1 MGERDSV
8 KLVQLYRDFDER
20 CATCLDQIK
29 STRRY
34 EKQLYVPSEETRKNA
49 ERALQELLAE
59 AGELEAPDVVFEIL
73 KNHFDEFIREQM
85 SHLRRMFAGPSSFIS
100 GISNTIDYY
109 SRKDS
114 RSSSERA
121 EILLSR
127 LNNIDAVWSGV
138 RKLLPS
144 TAIDEVS
151 QMADVCDTLST
162 VAKKMVSRVPELY
175 SGMSEKLVQ
184 EVQSELE
191 RVSERAKGWEQEVK
205 EFVESRKSGSGHK
218 EVVSER
224 DPIEEYRYL
233 LLNQFGVDLDQI
245 LSWHEEEIEKTRSE
259 MFEIAN
265 RINVPG
271 LPKVDSV
278 EDVVDI
284 LNKFE
289 GPCDEPD
296 EMFVRMRDYLDRAQK
311 ATREFVKLPEES
323 VVVVPTPDTLVKHYP
338 WGGYGGGCPRR
349 RPLQGET
356 FLNVENYKAVTDG
369 WIRMNSVHECYPG
382 HHVQWVRSVLDP
394 LPETVKVG
402 ARGVPTLEG
411 SAHRS
416 ERLMEFIYPDDPFY
430 PLFVAYRRHHTSV
443 RIKADL
449 WLRYFGRPFDDVV
462 DLYVQEL
469 GFERKVASGQVLAQN
484 LMKGYFT
491 CYYYG
496 MKRLTD
502 LERQLGYNQ
511 KDFTELIFS
520 LPRVSLK
527 TMEEFLK
534 LSEPDKSRLLTEF
547 PSKVT
552 L

>member
-34 EKQLYVPSEETRKNA
+34 EKQLYVPSEETRKKA

-265 RINVPG
+265 RINLPG

>member
-34 EKQLYVPSEETRKNA
+34 EKQLYVPSEETRKKA

-59 AGELEAPDVVFEIL
+59 ASELEAPDVVFEIL

>member
-34 EKQLYVPSEETRKNA
+34 EKQLYVPSEETRKKA

-59 AGELEAPDVVFEIL
+59 ASELEAPDVVFEIL

-151 QMADVCDTLST
+151 QMSDVCDTLST

-416 ERLMEFIYPDDPFY
+416 ERLMEFIYPDNPFY

>member
-34 EKQLYVPSEETRKNA
+34 EKQLYVPSEETRKKA

-59 AGELEAPDVVFEIL
+59 ASELEAPDVVFEIL

-205 EFVESRKSGSGHK
+205 EFVESRKSGPGHK

>member
-34 EKQLYVPSEETRKNA
+34 EKQLYVPSEETRKKA

-114 RSSSERA
+114 RSSLERS

-205 EFVESRKSGSGHK
+205 EFVESRKSGPGHK

-265 RINVPG
+265 RINLPG

>member
-34 EKQLYVPSEETRKNA
+34 EKQLYVPSEETRKKA

-151 QMADVCDTLST
+151 QMSDVCDTLST

-205 EFVESRKSGSGHK
+205 EFVESRKSGPGHK

-449 WLRYFGRPFDDVV
+449 WLRYFGRPFDNVV

>member
-34 EKQLYVPSEETRKNA
+34 EKQLYVPSEETRKKA
-49 ERALQELLAE
+49 ERALQDLLAE
-59 AGELEAPDVVFEIL
+59 ASELEAPDVVFEIL

-162 VAKKMVSRVPELY
+162 VAKKMVPRVPELY
-175 SGMSEKLVQ
+175 SGMSEKLIQ

-205 EFVESRKSGSGHK
+205 EFVESRKSGPGHK

>member
-1 MGERDSV
+1 MDERDGAQ
-8 KLVQLYRDFDER
+8 LVELYRDFDEK

-34 EKQLYVPSEETRKNA
+34 EKDLYVPSEETRRSA
-49 ERALQELLAE
+49 EKALEELLVE
-59 AGELEAPDVVFEIL
+59 NGELEAPDPVFEIL
-73 KNHFDEFIREQM
+73 KNHFDEFIREQI
-85 SHLRRMFAGPSSFIS
+85 SHLKRMFNGPSSFIS
-100 GISNTIDYY
+100 SISNTIDYY

-127 LNNIDAVWSGV
+127 LDKVDEVWSGI
-138 RKLLPS
+138 RNLLPS

-162 VAKKMVSRVPELY
+162 VAEKMVPRVPELY
-175 SGMSEKLVQ
+175 GGMSEKLTHK
-184 EVQSELE
+184 VQSELE
-191 RVSERAKGWEQEVK
+191 RVSKRAKGWEQEVK
-205 EFVESRKSGSGHK
+205 EFVAGSKGHPLEGEAVSG
-218 EVVSER
+218 R
-224 DPIEEYRYL
+224 DPVEEYRYL

-265 RINVPG
+265 RISVAG
-271 LPKVDSV
+271 VPKVDSV

-284 LNKFE
+284 LNRFE

-296 EMFVRMRDYLDRAQK
+296 EMFVRMREYLDRAQK
-311 ATREFVKLPEES
+311 ATRELVRLPEES

-394 LPETVKVG
+394 LPETIKVG

-462 DLYVQEL
+462 DLYVREL
-469 GFERKVASGQVLAQN
+469 GFERKVAAGQVLAQN

-496 MKRLTD
+496 MKRLSD
-502 LERQLGYNQ
+502 LEQQLGYNQ
-511 KDFTELIFS
+511 KEFTELIFS

-527 TMEEFLK
+527 TLETFLK
-534 LSEPDKSRLLTEF
+534 LGDSDKTRLLTEF
-547 PSKVT
+547 PSKVIV
-552 L
+552 

>member
-1 MGERDSV
+1 MGEKDSV
-8 KLVQLYRDFDER
+8 NLVQFYRDFDER

-34 EKQLYVPSEETRKNA
+34 EKQLYVPSEETRKKA

-100 GISNTIDYY
+100 GLSNTIDYY

-114 RSSSERA
+114 RSSLERA

-144 TAIDEVS
+144 TTIDEVS

-162 VAKKMVSRVPELY
+162 VAKKMVPRVPGLY
-175 SGMSEKLVQ
+175 SGMSEKLIQ

-218 EVVSER
+218 EVVSEK
-224 DPIEEYRYL
+224 DPIEEYKYL

-265 RINVPG
+265 GIKVPG

-278 EDVVDI
+278 EDVVEI

-469 GFERKVASGQVLAQN
+469 GFERKVAAGQVLAQN

-502 LERQLGYNQ
+502 LEQQLGYSQ

-520 LPRVSLK
+520 IPRVSLK

-534 LSEPDKSRLLTEF
+534 LSESDKSRLLTGF

>member
-59 AGELEAPDVVFEIL
+59 ASELEAPDVVFEIL

-151 QMADVCDTLST
+151 QMSDVCDTLST

>member
-59 AGELEAPDVVFEIL
+59 ASELEAPDVVFEIL

-205 EFVESRKSGSGHK
+205 EFVESRKSGPGHK

-265 RINVPG
+265 RINLPG

>member
-34 EKQLYVPSEETRKNA
+34 EKQLYVPSEETRKKA

>member
-1 MGERDSV
+1 MGEKDSV

-59 AGELEAPDVVFEIL
+59 ASELEAPDVVFEIL

-85 SHLRRMFAGPSSFIS
+85 SHLRGMFAGPSSFIS

-114 RSSSERA
+114 RSSLERS

-138 RKLLPS
+138 RKLLPA

-162 VAKKMVSRVPELY
+162 VAKKMAPRVPELY
-175 SGMSEKLVQ
+175 SGMSEKLIQ

-205 EFVESRKSGSGHK
+205 EFVESRKSGSRQQ
-218 EVVSER
+218 EVASEK

-265 RINVPG
+265 GINVSG

-278 EDVVDI
+278 EDVVEI
-284 LNKFE
+284 LNRFE

-338 WGGYGGGCPRR
+338 WGGYGGGCARR

-469 GFERKVASGQVLAQN
+469 GFDRKVASGQVLAQN

-502 LERQLGYNQ
+502 LEQQLGYSQ

-520 LPRVSLK
+520 IPRVSLK

-534 LSEPDKSRLLTEF
+534 LSESDKSRLLTGF

>member
-1 MGERDSV
+1 MGEKDSV

-59 AGELEAPDVVFEIL
+59 ASELEAPDVVFEIL

-85 SHLRRMFAGPSSFIS
+85 SHLRGMFAGPSSFIS

-114 RSSSERA
+114 RSSLERS

-162 VAKKMVSRVPELY
+162 VAKKMVPRVPELY
-175 SGMSEKLVQ
+175 SGMSEKLIQ

-191 RVSERAKGWEQEVK
+191 RVSERAKGWEEEVK
-205 EFVESRKSGSGHK
+205 EFVESRKGGSGQQ
-218 EVVSER
+218 EVVSEK

-265 RINVPG
+265 GINVPG

-278 EDVVDI
+278 EDVVEI

-502 LERQLGYNQ
+502 LEQQLGYSQ

-520 LPRVSLK
+520 IPRVSLK

-534 LSEPDKSRLLTEF
+534 LSEPDKSRLLTGF

>member
-34 EKQLYVPSEETRKNA
+34 EKQLYVPSEETRKKA

-73 KNHFDEFIREQM
+73 KNHFDEFIREQL

-205 EFVESRKSGSGHK
+205 EFVESRKSGPGHK

-338 WGGYGGGCPRR
+338 WGGYGGGCSRR

>member
-1 MGERDSV
+1 
-8 KLVQLYRDFDER
+8 
-20 CATCLDQIK
+20 
-29 STRRY
+29 
-34 EKQLYVPSEETRKNA
+34 
-49 ERALQELLAE
+49 
-59 AGELEAPDVVFEIL
+59 
-73 KNHFDEFIREQM
+73 
-85 SHLRRMFAGPSSFIS
+85 
-100 GISNTIDYY
+100 
-109 SRKDS
+109 
-114 RSSSERA
+114 
-121 EILLSR
+121 
-127 LNNIDAVWSGV
+127 
-138 RKLLPS
+138 
-144 TAIDEVS
+144 
-151 QMADVCDTLST
+151 
-162 VAKKMVSRVPELY
+162 
-175 SGMSEKLVQ
+175 
-184 EVQSELE
+184 
-191 RVSERAKGWEQEVK
+191 
-205 EFVESRKSGSGHK
+205 
-218 EVVSER
+218 
-224 DPIEEYRYL
+224 
-233 LLNQFGVDLDQI
+233 
-245 LSWHEEEIEKTRSE
+245 
-259 MFEIAN
+259 
-265 RINVPG
+265 
-271 LPKVDSV
+271 
-278 EDVVDI
+278 
-284 LNKFE
+284 
-289 GPCDEPD
+289 
-296 EMFVRMRDYLDRAQK
+296 
-311 ATREFVKLPEES
+311 
-323 VVVVPTPDTLVKHYP
+323 
-338 WGGYGGGCPRR
+338 
-349 RPLQGET
+349 
-356 FLNVENYKAVTDG
+356 
-369 WIRMNSVHECYPG
+369 MNSVHECYPG

>member
-1 MGERDSV
+1 MGERDSI

-34 EKQLYVPSEETRKNA
+34 EKQLYVPSEETRKKA

-162 VAKKMVSRVPELY
+162 VAKKMVPRVPELY
-175 SGMSEKLVQ
+175 SGMSEKLIQ

-205 EFVESRKSGSGHK
+205 EFVESRKSGPGHK

-338 WGGYGGGCPRR
+338 WGGYGGGCSRR

>member
-34 EKQLYVPSEETRKNA
+34 EKQLYVPSEETRKKA

-191 RVSERAKGWEQEVK
+191 QVSERAKGWEQEVK
-205 EFVESRKSGSGHK
+205 EFVESRKSGPGHK

-265 RINVPG
+265 RINLPG

>member
-34 EKQLYVPSEETRKNA
+34 EKQLYVPSEETRKKA

-59 AGELEAPDVVFEIL
+59 ASELEAPDVVFEIL

-265 RINVPG
+265 GINVSG

>member
-34 EKQLYVPSEETRKNA
+34 EKQLYVPSEETRKKA

-151 QMADVCDTLST
+151 QMSDVCDTLST

>member
-59 AGELEAPDVVFEIL
+59 ASELEAPDVVFEIL

-205 EFVESRKSGSGHK
+205 EFVESRKSGPGHK

>member
-59 AGELEAPDVVFEIL
+59 ASELEAPDVVFEIL

>member
-34 EKQLYVPSEETRKNA
+34 EKQLYVPSEETRKKA

-59 AGELEAPDVVFEIL
+59 ASELEAPDVVFEIL

-265 RINVPG
+265 RINLPG

>member
-34 EKQLYVPSEETRKNA
+34 EKQLYVPSEETRKKA

-59 AGELEAPDVVFEIL
+59 ASELEAPDVVFEIL

-205 EFVESRKSGSGHK
+205 EFVESRKSGPGHK

-265 RINVPG
+265 RINLPG

>member
-1 MGERDSV
+1 
-8 KLVQLYRDFDER
+8 
-20 CATCLDQIK
+20 
-29 STRRY
+29 
-34 EKQLYVPSEETRKNA
+34 
-49 ERALQELLAE
+49 
-59 AGELEAPDVVFEIL
+59 
-73 KNHFDEFIREQM
+73 
-85 SHLRRMFAGPSSFIS
+85 
-100 GISNTIDYY
+100 
-109 SRKDS
+109 
-114 RSSSERA
+114 
-121 EILLSR
+121 
-127 LNNIDAVWSGV
+127 
-138 RKLLPS
+138 
-144 TAIDEVS
+144 
-151 QMADVCDTLST
+151 
-162 VAKKMVSRVPELY
+162 
-175 SGMSEKLVQ
+175 
-184 EVQSELE
+184 
-191 RVSERAKGWEQEVK
+191 
-205 EFVESRKSGSGHK
+205 
-218 EVVSER
+218 
-224 DPIEEYRYL
+224 
-233 LLNQFGVDLDQI
+233 
-245 LSWHEEEIEKTRSE
+245 
-259 MFEIAN
+259 
-265 RINVPG
+265 
-271 LPKVDSV
+271 
-278 EDVVDI
+278 

>member
-34 EKQLYVPSEETRKNA
+34 EKQLYVPSEETRKKA

-205 EFVESRKSGSGHK
+205 EFVESRKSGPGHK

-265 RINVPG
+265 RINLPG

>member
-34 EKQLYVPSEETRKNA
+34 EKQLYVPSEETRKKA

-205 EFVESRKSGSGHK
+205 EFVESRKSGPGHK